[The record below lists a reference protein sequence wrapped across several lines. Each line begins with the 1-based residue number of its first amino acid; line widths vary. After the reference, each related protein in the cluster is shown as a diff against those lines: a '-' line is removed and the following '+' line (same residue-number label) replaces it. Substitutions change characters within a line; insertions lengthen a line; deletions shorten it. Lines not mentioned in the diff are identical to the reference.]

1 MHSFLKNSFDTHG
14 TAKCTCL
21 DGRVKIKVDG
31 KIYNVLVIDYHTGCL
46 VCYYSTC
53 FGFDFSQLD
62 QSPAN
67 KKINTL
73 MQAVKAKCALCCFD
87 LSDPKGLKKL
97 ESYLETEPMEECFPD
112 TPKILV
118 GTKYDLFQKVDILDI
133 MKCEKQIPGTQM
145 YFFKYTVITSV
156 TKKCPNTEP
165 QHGLKQVMEL
175 AVDLAVAY
183 QDRNCSRYAN
193 F

>member
-62 QSPAN
+62 KSPAN
-67 KKINTL
+67 KKITTL

-87 LSDPKGLKKL
+87 LSDPKGLQKL
-97 ESYLETEPMEECFPD
+97 ESYLETEPMEQCFPD
-112 TPKILV
+112 KPKILV
-118 GTKYDLFQKVDILDI
+118 GTKCDLDQKIDPQEVK
-133 MKCEKQIPGTQM
+133 KCEKQIPGTKM
-145 YFFKYTVITSV
+145 HFEKYTVITSV
-156 TKKCPNTEP
+156 TKKFPNTHSWEP
-165 QHGLKQVMEL
+165 QHGLKQVMED
-175 AVDLAVAY
+175 AVKFAVAL
-183 QDRNCSRYAN
+183 QDRICY
-193 F
+193 